1 MGIHTIKKGLD
12 LPITGSPKQVIENS
26 PETSKVA
33 IVATEFVGMK
43 ARMAVEVGDEVKR
56 GQLLFEDRKNP
67 GGLFTAPGAGKVTAI
82 NRGAKRALLSLV
94 IELNDAEK
102 SGNLGDN
109 DHVNFESYTGKAAD
123 ELSGEEV
130 RALLIESGEWTA
142 IRQRPY
148 SRVAPVDGNV
158 PAIFVTA
165 ADTHP
170 LAPDVD
176 VAIDAN
182 KEAFETGLR
191 ALKKLTDGEVYLC
204 AMENSTV
211 TSTDCKVEVFS
222 GPHPAGT
229 AGMHIHTLR
238 PVNRSIAVWHVG
250 YQDVIAIG
258 HLLSTGK
265 IFADRVVSLAGPAV
279 SQPRLV
285 QTRRGASTLDLTD
298 GQLKQGENRVIAGS
312 VLGGRTAGCDVQG
325 YMGRFV
331 NQISVLAEGRERE
344 FLGWLAPG
352 ENRFSVS
359 AAFMSKLFPMKR
371 FAFTTNLMGSHR
383 AIVPI
388 GMYEKVMPLD
398 IMPTFLLRS
407 LAVSDLERAEQL
419 GCLELDEED
428 LALCTFVCP
437 GKNDYGPMLR
447 SVLTTI
453 EKEG

>member
-1 MGIHTIKKGLD
+1 MGIYTNKKGLD
-12 LPITGSPKQVIENS
+12 LPITGSPRQVIENS
-26 PETSKVA
+26 PETPKVA

-56 GQLLFEDRKNP
+56 GQLLCEDRKNP
-67 GGLFTAPGAGKVTAI
+67 GVLFTSPGAGKVTAI
-82 NRGAKRALLSLV
+82 NRGAKRALLSMV
-94 IELNDAEK
+94 IELSDAEK
-102 SGNLGDN
+102 SGTLSDA
-109 DHVNFESYTGKAAD
+109 DHVSFESYTGKPSD
-123 ELSGEEV
+123 ELTGEEV

-148 SRVAPVDGNV
+148 SRVAPVDGNIS
-158 PAIFVTA
+158 AIFITA

-170 LAPDVD
+170 LAPSVD
-176 VAIDAN
+176 VTISAN
-182 KEAFETGLR
+182 QEAFQTGVR
-191 ALKKLTDGEVYLC
+191 AIKKLTTGDVFLC
-204 AMENSTV
+204 AMQESQV
-211 TSTDCKVEVFS
+211 TSTDCKVEVFD

-229 AGMHIHTLR
+229 AGFHIHTLK
-238 PVNRSIAVWHVG
+238 PVNRKRSAWHIG
-250 YQDVIAIG
+250 YQDVVAIG

-265 IFADRVVSLAGPAV
+265 IYTDRIISLAGPAV
-279 SQPRLV
+279 KDPRLV
-285 QTRRGASTLDLTD
+285 KTRRGASTLALTD
-298 GQLKQGENRVIAGS
+298 GQLKHGENRVVAGS
-312 VLGGRTAGCDVQG
+312 VLGGRTAGCDIQG
-325 YMGRFV
+325 YLGRFN
-331 NQISVLAEGRERE
+331 NQISVLPEGRERE

-359 AAFMSKLFPMKR
+359 AVFMSKLFPMKK
-371 FAFTTNLMGSHR
+371 FDFNTNLMGSHR

-388 GMYEKVMPLD
+388 GMYEKVMPMD

>member
-1 MGIHTIKKGLD
+1 MGIYTIKKGLD
-12 LPITGSPKQVIENS
+12 LPITGSPEQVIENS
-26 PETSKVA
+26 PETPKVA

-43 ARMAVEVGDEVKR
+43 ARMAVDVGDEVKC
-56 GQLLFEDRKNP
+56 GQLLFDDRKNP
-67 GGLFTAPGAGKVTAI
+67 GVLFTAPGAGKVVAV

-94 IELNDAEK
+94 IELSEAEK
-102 SGNLGDN
+102 SGNAG
-109 DHVNFESYTGKAAD
+109 DHVSFDSYTGKKAD
-123 ELSGEEV
+123 ELTGEEV

-158 PAIFVTA
+158 AAIFITA

-170 LAPDVD
+170 LAPNVD
-176 VAIDAN
+176 VVLAQN
-182 KEAFETGLR
+182 QEAFATGLR
-191 ALKKLTDGEVYLC
+191 AIKKLTDGEVFLC
-204 AMENSTV
+204 AMEDSNV

-229 AGMHIHTLR
+229 AGVHIHTLS
-238 PVNRSIAVWHVG
+238 PVNRKRAAWHIG

-258 HLLSTGK
+258 HLLNTGK
-265 IFADRVVSLAGPAV
+265 LYTDRVISIAGPAV
-279 SQPRLV
+279 KNPRLV
-285 QTRRGASTLDLTD
+285 KTRRGASTLALTD
-298 GQLKQGENRVIAGS
+298 GQLKHGENRVIAGS

-325 YMGRFV
+325 YIGRFV

-344 FLGWLAPG
+344 FLGWLTPG

-359 AAFMSKLFPMKR
+359 SAFMSKLFPTKK

-388 GMYEKVMPLD
+388 GMYEKIMPLD

-407 LAVSDLERAEQL
+407 IAVSDLERAEEL

>member
-26 PETSKVA
+26 PKTPTVA

-43 ARMAVEVGDEVKR
+43 ARMAVDVGDQVKR

-67 GGLFTAPGAGKVTAI
+67 GVLFTSPGAGTVTAI
-82 NRGAKRALLSLV
+82 NRGAKRALLSMV

-102 SGNLGDN
+102 SGNLSD
-109 DHVNFESYTGKAAD
+109 DDQVSFESYSGKAAD
-123 ELSGEEV
+123 ELTGEEV

-148 SRVAPVDGNV
+148 SRVAPVDGHV

-165 ADTHP
+165 SDTHP

-176 VAIDAN
+176 VAIEAN
-182 KEAFETGLR
+182 QEAFDTGIR
-191 ALKKLTDGEVYLC
+191 ALKKLTDGEVFLC
-204 AMENSTV
+204 AMENSKI
-211 TSTDCKVEVFS
+211 TSQDCKVEVFS

-229 AGMHIHTLR
+229 AGMHIHALM
-238 PVNRSIAVWHVG
+238 PVNRKRSVWHVG

-258 HLLSTGK
+258 HLLATGK
-265 IFADRVVSLAGPAV
+265 VFTDRIVSLAGPAV
-279 SQPRLV
+279 KEPRLV
-285 QTRRGASTLDLTD
+285 KTRRGASTLALTD
-298 GQLKQGENRVIAGS
+298 GQLKAGENRVIAGS

-325 YMGRFV
+325 YLGRFV
-331 NQISVLAEGRERE
+331 NQVSVLPEGRERE

-359 AAFMSKLFPMKR
+359 AAFMSKLFPMKK

-398 IMPTFLLRS
+398 LMPTFLLRS
-407 LAVSDLERAEQL
+407 LAVSDLERAEEL